1 MKQLLR
7 ESPQGLIKFQ
17 MYSKKDE
24 QRFTDRRLN
33 RIKNKNTIPLGP
45 WAHTVIEGIAI
56 TFSSENIRAFITLV
70 WKVCENR
77 LLFFYILLPDP
88 KMQNFMMIL
97 IITNSIVLGVQAGEP
112 PYAWFIVTLSFLYCL
127 HACLEKYVRYIMK

>member
-56 TFSSENIRAFITLV
+56 TFSSENIRRAF
-70 WKVCENR
+70 N
-77 LLFFYILLPDP
+77 
-88 KMQNFMMIL
+88 
-97 IITNSIVLGVQAGEP
+97 NSHVE
-112 PYAWFIVTLSFLYCL
+112 S
-127 HACLEKYVRYIMK
+127 VRYLSTLCFHFASRSKDAELHDDFDYHKFYCFGGPGR